1 MTLVH
6 KSYQRLKWTPS
17 LSAKALLKIISAGIF
32 HVQPIPLQSLQSI
45 SVHKHRWKGIE
56 FFETLVHCLIQVK
69 FKFLHPATM
78 LLKLIRHKDLSSD
91 ETLRCEL
98 CAYDKNHSA
107 AEMLS

>member
-1 MTLVH
+1 M
-6 KSYQRLKWTPS
+6 
-17 LSAKALLKIISAGIF
+17 
-32 HVQPIPLQSLQSI
+32 QPIPLQSVQSI
-45 SVHKHRWKGIE
+45 SAHKHRWKEID

-107 AEMLS
+107 AEMLSQSFAKQAVQITEQY